1 MNDTNIEI
9 STSDEINLVEH
20 PEQPKTIR
28 KPNLVSNKTVH
39 QVEPPKLD
47 LNLKSRVEQKPLF

>member
-28 KPNLVSNKTVH
+28 KPDQGMVVLQN
-39 QVEPPKLD
+39 
-47 LNLKSRVEQKPLF
+47 